1 MAREQGLEVDER
13 EGERGAV
20 EDLRRRTECIVSM
33 VLVEETPEK
42 GGGMTFVGGV
52 MVEKSQEAGRTGRD
66 GTDLGRDVEGAEL
79 EH

>member
-1 MAREQGLEVDER
+1 MLSQHGLGGRDT
-13 EGERGAV
+13 G
-20 EDLRRRTECIVSM
+20 
-33 VLVEETPEK
+33 EK
-42 GGGMTFVGGV
+42 GEGGMMFVGGV